1 MNVYKQKFE
10 ISASRKDIIS
20 DYEFLPSILNDFT
33 VGTEEYYPK
42 YYEVDNV
49 KGL

>member
-1 MNVYKQKFE
+1 MSINKNFE
-10 ISASRKDIIS
+10 ISASGKDIIS

-42 YYEVDNV
+42 YYNVDNV